1 MIKTASFPGLCEP
14 AKRCKKPF
22 SILSRTYVHPGREFS
37 WKLKFKANNKKQN
50 LLLLVLIGFSLWLN
64 DGPRKTNYAS
74 LLMVQRKIPSLWGLA
89 GRYLRCFCNDKF
101 EKFLNHQYAMHK
113 NEFLQPAFLH
123 QRDCSKKQ
131 PSLRPPFERRIPL
144 SPNGLIDRRNT
155 ITLLISHF
163 RTSGKSRNKTL
174 QSNNVL
180 LLCQSVAIK
189 MFIMTTRNKAI
200 LDPKKHYKHC
210 ANYTK

>member
-1 MIKTASFPGLCEP
+1 MTAHERQITP
-14 AKRCKKPF
+14 ACWWF
-22 SILSRTYVHPGREFS
+22 REKYHLYGDWPAGIWGAS
-37 WKLKFKANNKKQN
+37 
-50 LLLLVLIGFSLWLN
+50 VT
-64 DGPRKTNYAS
+64 TNS
-74 LLMVQRKIPSLWGLA
+74 EHFWTT
-89 GRYLRCFCNDKF
+89 N
-101 EKFLNHQYAMHK
+101 MHK

-163 RTSGKSRNKTL
+163 RTWGKSRNKTL

-180 LLCQSVAIK
+180 LLCQSVANK